1 MKKIILGIYL
11 KAKHLIESIKDFNK
25 FHIGDNV
32 IYEGKEYFINN
43 GTAYPFWDICPKEFD
58 RYGKRKSV
66 KVHQNSFKKS
76 YDLWTIKNSLFNHYY
91 WYMNNWYEIE
101 LREILAGEE
110 STYRKIIGR

>member
-43 GTAYPFWDICPKEFD
+43 GTAYPFW
-58 RYGKRKSV
+58 
-66 KVHQNSFKKS
+66 
-76 YDLWTIKNSLFNHYY
+76 
-91 WYMNNWYEIE
+91 E
-101 LREILAGEE
+101 L
-110 STYRKIIGR
+110 K